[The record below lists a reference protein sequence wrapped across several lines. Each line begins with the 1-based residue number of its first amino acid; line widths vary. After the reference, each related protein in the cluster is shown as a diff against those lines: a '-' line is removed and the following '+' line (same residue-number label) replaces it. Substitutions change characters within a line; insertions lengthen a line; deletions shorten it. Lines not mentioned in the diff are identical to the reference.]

1 MTQDQYGQSGGS
13 GYGVSDDAVPSDDAD
28 DSQGKPMTRFQ
39 KVASALLG
47 DRPERDET
55 ATDRTAADETAPR
68 GDVPTNPDVPPAGTA
83 WDSQP
88 GDAATGA
95 TATPGSRDALNAQ
108 DRDAL
113 DDQYDDGSTVPD
125 DTVSGGAVANGTRA
139 GSTAADGTVTDSTGT
154 GYPVGSGTPA
164 DANAQRDYWDEPAG
178 SAAGTDPAALDR
190 ETAGTAAAQQD
201 AYGDRPAAPTFT
213 PASEAGAAE
222 AGEQPGAA
230 TIADVPAAGASAAD
244 DGALAG
250 RDAAGSPETAG
261 SPLPPETAGS
271 PMAAGSP
278 AAEGA
283 ATAAGTTPAAG
294 ATTADVPG
302 AGAPVTDAPVTDAPV
317 AGAPVTDAPVT
328 DAPVAGSAAAA
339 GTGAETA
346 AGGPAANDLRPG
358 EAAGKL
364 GDFSDLTFG
373 SLIPDAAA
381 YTDQWQQVQFRFVDD
396 PRGSVTEA
404 AEIVK
409 QVTGKLENAIQ
420 ERLQA
425 IQQRQRAIQEQQKSL
440 DSRWGEGSNAD
451 TETLRETLRMYKTF
465 LDQLVGPKA

>member
-244 DGALAG
+244 DGALTG
-250 RDAAGSPETAG
+250 RD
-261 SPLPPETAGS
+261 
-271 PMAAGSP
+271 
-278 AAEGA
+278 
-283 ATAAGTTPAAG
+283 AAGTTPAAG